1 MEACD
6 AQELQAADPLPNPH
20 SMELLGHAVERP
32 TNMTGKLQQIPSV
45 YCNTS
50 LNIRWHMLCSLQIA
64 SPSPARLPVPL

>member
-6 AQELQAADPLPNPH
+6 AQELHAADPLPNPH

-32 TNMTGKLQQIPSV
+32 TNMTGKLQQIHTP
-45 YCNTS
+45 